1 MDARRIDGRPGCSL
15 AALSTTKERRMG
27 QSRFHPEYTSC
38 MVFPPVMTTLPEK
51 KHSRTTGDASG
62 L

>member
-1 MDARRIDGRPGCSL
+1 
-15 AALSTTKERRMG
+15 MG
-27 QSRFHPEYTSC
+27 QSLFHPEYTSC